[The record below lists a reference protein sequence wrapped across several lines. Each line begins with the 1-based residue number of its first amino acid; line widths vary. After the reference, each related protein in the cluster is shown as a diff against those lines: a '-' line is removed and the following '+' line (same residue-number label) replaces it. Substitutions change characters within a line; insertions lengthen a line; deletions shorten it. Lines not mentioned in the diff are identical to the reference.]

1 MTIATPEVVGAPSI
15 SHVEI
20 IHQVCCIDYDT
31 AICGADVPGVGWTND
46 PVTCIGCLLIEN
58 RPDKCPVRG
67 TCHYPEDA

>member
-20 IHQVCCIDYDT
+20 IHRVCCINDEV
-31 AICGADVPGVGWTND
+31 AICGVDVPGVEWTSD

-58 RPDKCPVRG
+58 RSDECPVRG
-67 TCHYPEDA
+67 TCHYPEDT